1 MPSSLTANSRTPPK
15 APLKLE
21 GISEVKSSENAAHV
35 GHRGRLATIS
45 VMSPA
50 VKPLGSVAFKRTT
63 SNQRIT
69 EMSNPRNDGIKPSF
83 VFLQFFYD
91 ASINDSASKEQPILL
106 PKAENLKT
114 SLNYLDRILPHEI
127 HKIAILYVDTD
138 QTKDIS
144 VILSNRHGS
153 YRYTQF
159 IRTVGNV
166 ISLRDTDP
174 SRCYIGGLSQ
184 NGQDGKFAISW
195 QDNLTQVIF
204 HVATLMPNKEND
216 PGHKNKMAHIG
227 NDCVC
232 IIYNNS
238 GQSLDVNNLKVR
250 NSLFI

>member
-1 MPSSLTANSRTPPK
+1 M
-15 APLKLE
+15 
-21 GISEVKSSENAAHV
+21 KSSENVGHV

-50 VKPLGSVAFKRTT
+50 VKPGSSSTKRC
-63 SNQRIT
+63 SFNQRSSELIY
-69 EMSNPRNDGIKPSF
+69 PRNDGIKPSF

-91 ASINDSASKEQPILL
+91 ASINDGAITEHPILL
-106 PKAENLKT
+106 PKSDTLRN
-114 SLNYLDRILPHEI
+114 SLNTLDRILPHEI
-127 HKIAILYVDTD
+127 HKIGILYVDTD

-144 VILSNRHGS
+144 AILSNRHGS
-153 YRYTQF
+153 YRYTQLLRS
-159 IRTVGNV
+159 IGNI
-166 ISLRDTDP
+166 ISLKDIDT
-174 SRCYIGGLSQ
+174 SKCYIGGLDQ
-184 NGQDGKFAISW
+184 TGQDGKFAISW

-238 GQSLDVNNLKVR
+238 GQAVDVNNLKVSSTVI
-250 NSLFI
+250 NGFSKSESLNQLPFLPISGVSFC